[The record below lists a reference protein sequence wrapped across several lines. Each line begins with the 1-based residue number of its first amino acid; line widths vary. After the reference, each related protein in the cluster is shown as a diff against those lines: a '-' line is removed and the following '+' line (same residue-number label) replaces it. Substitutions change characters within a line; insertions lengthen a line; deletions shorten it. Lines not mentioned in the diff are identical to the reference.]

1 MVKHE
6 QPSQLSLSKSAH
18 ATINLDEFSNK
29 LTSAALRGTIS
40 FGRIGNVRDVASS
53 SSSISLNPSRAT
65 NV

>member
-6 QPSQLSLSKSAH
+6 QPSQLSLSKSAQT
-18 ATINLDEFSNK
+18 TINLEEFSNK

-40 FGRIGNVRDVASS
+40 FCRIGNVRDVASS
-53 SSSISLNPSRAT
+53 ISSISLNPSRAT